1 MDERKGLLREL
12 LSKKPADVAEVLAEL
27 SDGQAAEVIHR
38 LFLRGA
44 ATDALAE
51 MDPDESA
58 GVVEKLDRHEAST
71 ILSRMNPDDAVD
83 LLDELPDEV
92 QQELLS
98 RLSRED
104 AQVLTNLL
112 AYPPDSAG
120 GLMSPEVVPLS
131 LSMTAQEAI
140 DFLRQR
146 QEEAETVYYAYAVD
160 DAQKL
165 LGVLSLRDI
174 ALAPPDRSLHDLVVR
189 DAVSVPVDADAE
201 SVARLF
207 DKYGYFA
214 LPVVDVEHRLLGVIT
229 VDDVIDVMRNEATE
243 DIYGLASVPTEEG
256 LDTSWWSSFRLRLPW
271 LYARLATALAAA
283 FVVGIFEQTIAKA
296 VALAVIMGVVAGQGG
311 SAGMQTVTIITRG
324 MALGELDRKKGW
336 RLLAKEVALAI
347 VNGVLIG
354 ATVGA
359 ITYLW
364 KGEILLG
371 VVVSVAMLLNMIIA
385 AIGGV
390 VIPVAVRGL
399 GRDPSHIS
407 GIFLTTITDVVGFGL
422 LFLIARLLLPAIR

>member
-12 LSKKPADVAEVLAEL
+12 LSKKPADVAEALAEL
-27 SDGQAAEVIHR
+27 SRGQAAEVIHR
-38 LFLRGA
+38 LFLRGTA
-44 ATDALAE
+44 VDTLAE

-71 ILSRMNPDDAVD
+71 ILSRMSPDDAVD

-104 AQVLTNLL
+104 AQVLTSLL
-112 AYPPDSAG
+112 AYPADTAG

-140 DFLRQR
+140 DFLRQS
-146 QEEAETVYYAYAVD
+146 QERAETVYYAYAVD
-160 DAQKL
+160 DAQRL

-174 ALAPPDRSLHDLVVR
+174 ALASPNRSLRELVR

-201 SVARLF
+201 AVARLF
-207 DKYGYFA
+207 DKYDYFA
-214 LPVVDVEHRLLGVIT
+214 LPVVDAEHRLLGVIT
-229 VDDVIDVMRNEATE
+229 VDDVIDVMRDKATE
-243 DIYGLASVPTEEG
+243 DIYGPASVPTEEG

-271 LYARLATALAAA
+271 LYVRLATALAAA
-283 FVVGIFEQTIAKA
+283 FVAGLFEETIVRVA
-296 VALAVIMGVVAGQGG
+296 ALAVAMGVVAGQGG

-324 MALGELDRKKGW
+324 MALGELDPRKGW
-336 RLLAKEVALAI
+336 GLLAKEVALAV
-347 VNGVLIG
+347 VNGGLIG

-364 KGEILLG
+364 KGELLLG
-371 VVVSVAMLLNMIIA
+371 VVVCVAMLRNLILG

-390 VIPVAVRGL
+390 LIP
-399 GRDPSHIS
+399 
-407 GIFLTTITDVVGFGL
+407 
-422 LFLIARLLLPAIR
+422 